1 MRGIAWGQAVIGMA
15 AALYFGHSSAP
26 AQPADAPE
34 QPTILLFSGT
44 DLWRHGGS
52 VHGGLLW
59 SPEGLDHEGFTFK
72 LLSGAGVYRFHSG
85 ALGTDITA
93 RQSTTFALPGWR
105 FIHEN
110 VQVTVFAGLDVQDH
124 RLAPDDIS
132 ARLRGQ
138 LVGVRSGFDFWYE
151 PGPTSMLA
159 ADASASTIGRSYSA
173 RLAYGWRFLESLY
186 LGPEVHALGSDNYRQ
201 FRAGFHAT
209 GLRTGPVE
217 WAASTGWTG
226 DSDHRGSLYARLSI
240 LTRR

>member
-1 MRGIAWGQAVIGMA
+1 MGGLAPISSIVVWA
-15 AALYFGHSSAP
+15 AAMFVGIRGASAQAEIP
-26 AQPADAPE
+26 PE
-34 QPTILLFSGT
+34 PPTILLFSGT

-85 ALGTDITA
+85 ALGTEITA
-93 RQSTTFALPGWR
+93 RQFTAFALPGWR

-110 VQVTVFAGLDVQDH
+110 AQVTAFAGLDVQDH
-124 RLAPDDIS
+124 RLTPDDIS
-132 ARLRGQ
+132 ARLRGR

-151 PGPTSMLA
+151 PSPTDMLA

-186 LGPEVHALGSDNYRQ
+186 LGPEIHALGSDNYR
-201 FRAGFHAT
+201 
-209 GLRTGPVE
+209 
-217 WAASTGWTG
+217 
-226 DSDHRGSLYARLSI
+226 
-240 LTRR
+240 